1 MPNTRPDKRLL
12 LALTMACALLSGCVD
27 GPDAASNP
35 ESVQKTGLPSPA
47 GAGSS
52 APNLFVDH
60 RGVVVLSWLES
71 TANGQHALRFST
83 LDPRSATDPQPGE
96 TSAGWSPART
106 IVEAD
111 DLFVNWAD
119 FPSLIVLEDGSMAAH
134 WLRRSGPDTFDYD
147 VEVAW
152 SLDGGDTWSEAV
164 TPHRDGTMSEHGF
177 ASMFPWRDGLGIVW
191 LDGRAF
197 AGWDETAGAVIDST
211 RPDDPEMALR
221 ATTVSPDGV
230 GEEAV
235 LDARVCEC
243 CQTSAVITSEGPLIV
258 YRDRSQDEIRDI
270 GVVRYR
276 EGQWTEPMLIH
287 ADGWQIRGCPVNG
300 PMATASG
307 SNVAVAWFTAA
318 DGERRVKVAFS
329 TDAGATFAAPQRVDA
344 GQPAGRVA
352 LTLLDDQEAAV
363 TWLEEREGGA
373 EIRFRRVTRDGGQG
387 PAGVLV
393 ETSLARASG
402 FPRMVRSGDQLLLA
416 WTDADTPSRVH
427 TAILRP

>member
-1 MPNTRPDKRLL
+1 MPGTRRQNRLFF
-12 LALTMACALLSGCVD
+12 ALSVACMLLSGCVD
-27 GPDAASNP
+27 APDASSNP
-35 ESVQKTGLPSPA
+35 QSVQTIDLPSPA

-52 APNLFVDH
+52 APNLFVDP

-83 LDPRSATDPQPGE
+83 LDPRSAADPQSDEEAP
-96 TSAGWSPART
+96 GWSAART

-119 FPSLIVLEDGSMAAH
+119 FPSLIVLEDGSMAVH

-152 SLDGGDTWSEAV
+152 SADGGDTWNEPV
-164 TPHRDGTMSEHGF
+164 TPHRDGTLSEHGF
-177 ASMFPWRDGLGIVW
+177 ASMFPWQGGLGIVW

-211 RPDDPEMALR
+211 RHDDPEMALR
-221 ATTVSPDGV
+221 ATTISPDGV
-230 GEEAV
+230 AEEAV

-258 YRDRSQDEIRDI
+258 YRDRSQDETRDI

-329 TDAGATFAAPQRVDA
+329 ADAGATFAAPQRVDA

-363 TWLEEREGGA
+363 IWLEEREGGA
-373 EIRFRRVTRDGGQG
+373 AIRLRRVTRDGGQG